1 SVKDRSVYTNGFRMT
16 RHHWTEQDDIAALY
30 LYKFGSLGR
39 APTIDA
45 VARNRGMSADSLRMR
60 VSNFHAID
68 TGSGLS
74 HSAQLST
81 SVYPRYANLSEP
93 ELRKLA
99 GF

>member
-1 SVKDRSVYTNGFRMT
+1 MGLRMK

-30 LYKFGSLGR
+30 LYKSGSLGR
-39 APTIDA
+39 APSIDI

-60 VSNFHAID
+60 MGNFRAID
-68 TGSGLS
+68 TGSGLD
-74 HSAQLST
+74 HSAQLSR
-81 SVYPRYANLSEP
+81 SVYERYAKLSEP